1 MGMTTQAQLNSRY
14 RKVTRLDGKEKV
26 SLDADMIRLLFAI
39 EESKEVE
46 QIGRELGLTPE
57 ILSATLAKL
66 SAVKLIEP
74 VRKEVPC
81 LNNGF
86 LEALKL
92 NLSRTVGPMA
102 QILMEDVLLDMKL
115 SPEAI
120 PKNQAAE
127 LIGAL
132 AMEIPDE
139 DGRMQFKKSMVEFM
153 KKPLR

>member
-1 MGMTTQAQLNSRY
+1 MGMSTQEQLNSRY
-14 RKVTRLDGKEKV
+14 RKVTRLDGKEV
-26 SLDADMIRLLFAI
+26 SLDADMLRLLFAI
-39 EESKEVE
+39 DESKEVG
-46 QIGRELGLTPE
+46 QIGRELGMASDM
-57 ILSATLAKL
+57 ISATLAKL
-66 SAVKLIEP
+66 AAVKLIEP
-74 VRKEVPC
+74 IRKVVPC
-81 LNNGF
+81 LANGF

-102 QILMEDVLLDMKL
+102 QILLEDVLLDMKL

-139 DGRMQFKKSMVEFM
+139 DGRMQFKKAMVVFM
-153 KKPLR
+153 KKPPG

>member
-1 MGMTTQAQLNSRY
+1 MGMSTQEQLNSRY
-14 RKVTRLDGKEKV
+14 RKTTRLDGKEV
-26 SLDADMIRLLFAI
+26 SLDADMLRLLFAI
-39 EESKEVE
+39 DESKEVG
-46 QIGRELGLTPE
+46 QIGRELGMAADM
-57 ILSATLAKL
+57 ISATLSKL
-66 SAVKLIEP
+66 AAVKLIEP
-74 VRKEVPC
+74 IRKVVPC
-81 LNNGF
+81 LANGF

-102 QILMEDVLLDMKL
+102 QILLEDVLLDMKL

-139 DGRMQFKKSMVEFM
+139 DGRMQFKKAMVEFM
-153 KKPLR
+153 KKPPG

>member
-1 MGMTTQAQLNSRY
+1 MGMSTQEQLNSRY
-14 RKVTRLDGKEKV
+14 RKVTRLDGKEV
-26 SLDADMIRLLFAI
+26 SLDADMLRLLFAI
-39 EESKEVE
+39 DESKEVG
-46 QIGRELGLTPE
+46 QIGRELGMASDM
-57 ILSATLAKL
+57 ISATLAKL
-66 SAVKLIEP
+66 AAVKLIEP
-74 VRKEVPC
+74 IRKVVPC
-81 LNNGF
+81 LANGF

-102 QILMEDVLLDMKL
+102 QILLEDVLLDMKL

-139 DGRMQFKKSMVEFM
+139 DGRMQFKKAMVEFM
-153 KKPLR
+153 KKPPG

>member
-1 MGMTTQAQLNSRY
+1 MGMSLQEQLNSRY
-14 RKVTRLDGKEKV
+14 RKVTRLDGKAV

-39 EESKEVE
+39 DESKDLG
-46 QIGRELGLTPE
+46 QIGRELGLAPE
-57 ILSATLAKL
+57 ILSGTLAKL

-74 VRKEVPC
+74 VRKDIPC
-81 LNNGF
+81 LGNNF
-86 LEALKL
+86 LEGLKL
-92 NLSRTVGPMA
+92 NLSRSVGPMA
-102 QILMEDVLLDMKL
+102 QILIEDVLLDMKL

-139 DGRMQFKKSMVEFM
+139 DGRIQFKKAMLELM
-153 KKPLR
+153 KKR